1 LNDYSTTV
9 AARPVEVTDADFASA
24 VLESERPVLVDFW
37 ATWCGPCKMI
47 APVLEEIAA
56 EESAKLVI
64 GKLDVD
70 TSQGTAIRYGVLS
83 IPTLILFKNGQE
95 AERIVG
101 FLPKERLMA
110 RLKPH
115 LA

>member
-1 LNDYSTTV
+1 MTTGTTIGT
-9 AARPVEVTDADFASA
+9 PVTITDADFDNE
-24 VLESERPVLVDFW
+24 VLKADVPVLLDFW
-37 ATWCGPCKMI
+37 AAWCGPCKMI

-56 EESAKLVI
+56 ENAGQIKV

-70 TSQGTAIRYGVLS
+70 NNQNTAFRYGVQS
-83 IPTLILFKNGQE
+83 IPTLILFKDGDE

-110 RLKPH
+110 KLAPH
-115 LA
+115 MG

>member
-1 LNDYSTTV
+1 MSELTTAV
-9 AARPVEVTDADFASA
+9 KARPVVVTDADFEKQ
-24 VLESERPVLVDFW
+24 VLESDQPVLVDFW
-37 ATWCGPCKMI
+37 AAWCGPCKMI
-47 APVLEEIAA
+47 APVLEEIAT
-56 EESAKLVI
+56 EQPGLTI

-70 TSQGTAIRYGVLS
+70 TNQGTAMRYGVMS
-83 IPTLILFKNGQE
+83 IPTLILFKHGQE